1 MVDKQQ
7 GFPVDSS
14 VSNVHCA
21 YRHNVFVLAKLH
33 VYNHVIHIKLT

>member
-7 GFPVDSS
+7 QGSVDSS
-14 VSNVHCA
+14 VSNAHCA
-21 YRHNVFVLAKLH
+21 YRHNAFVLAKLH